1 MLHAAVQIVDMLRL
15 TAVLLLLAC
24 SACSKKP
31 PPPPPPPEV
40 KTLAAREGTIAPS
53 IEIAGV
59 VAPYRQV
66 AVTADLSEPISEV
79 DVVEGQQVR
88 AGQVLARLLVDDLEA
103 QLASSE
109 RVVSEDASRYA
120 QAAYETTATTAQ
132 NSMSVVAAQ
141 DAVREAQVNLAGAQ
155 TDLRRYEQLVVNGY
169 IPVQTVD
176 QQRVVVATDRQALD
190 AARALLASAI
200 TNNAVSGNG
209 SNAGAQQ
216 QNLEAAR
223 AALDAAQETVNQLKR
238 ELARAVIVAPVAG
251 IVDSVNANPGEYPS
265 GRQLFT
271 IEQNAQVYAILPAS
285 TAQVVSVKRG
295 AGASIEVNT
304 SYNANPTTHKDHGIV
319 DAVLDQVQPGTTNF
333 TVKVLVDNRDGHL
346 HAGMPVNGFVDMP
359 VVRGVIIPDA
369 AFIDDTHTTVYTVD
383 GGVVHLK
390 TVSQVADDGAHAVVN
405 GIASGENVIS
415 DVNTITVGNGD
426 RVRISPSPSPSPGGT
441 K

>member
-190 AARALLASAI
+190 AARASLASAI

-369 AFIDDTHTTVYTVD
+369 AFIDDTHTTVYTVY

>member
-66 AVTADLSEPISEV
+66 AVTADLSDPISEV

-190 AARALLASAI
+190 AARASLASAT

>member
-1 MLHAAVQIVDMLRL
+1 
-15 TAVLLLLAC
+15 
-24 SACSKKP
+24 
-31 PPPPPPPEV
+31 
-40 KTLAAREGTIAPS
+40 LAAREGTIAPS

-190 AARALLASAI
+190 AARASLASAI

-304 SYNANPTTHKDHGIV
+304 SYNANPTSHKDHGIV

>member
-1 MLHAAVQIVDMLRL
+1 
-15 TAVLLLLAC
+15 
-24 SACSKKP
+24 
-31 PPPPPPPEV
+31 
-40 KTLAAREGTIAPS
+40 LAAREGTIAPS

-190 AARALLASAI
+190 AARASLASAI

>member
-1 MLHAAVQIVDMLRL
+1 
-15 TAVLLLLAC
+15 
-24 SACSKKP
+24 
-31 PPPPPPPEV
+31 
-40 KTLAAREGTIAPS
+40 LAAREGTIAPS

-190 AARALLASAI
+190 AARASLASAT

-304 SYNANPTTHKDHGIV
+304 SYNANPTSHKDHGIV

>member
-88 AGQVLARLLVDDLEA
+88 SGQVLARLLVDDLEA

-190 AARALLASAI
+190 AARASLASAI

>member
-190 AARALLASAI
+190 AARASLASAT

>member
-88 AGQVLARLLVDDLEA
+88 SGQVLARLLVDDLEA

-190 AARALLASAI
+190 AARASLASAT